1 MTKLYDAL
9 SGAGVAS
16 STGIGI
22 YYDDPAAVSG
32 QNLRSEVGAVIDP
45 ADGQKLDKNSA
56 DYKIKI
62 VNG

>member
-9 SGAGVAS
+9 SGAGIVS
-16 STGIGI
+16 FTGIGI
-22 YYDDPAAVSG
+22 YYDDPAVISG
-32 QNLRSEVGAVIDP
+32 KNLRSEVGAVVDSID
-45 ADGQKLDKNSA
+45 ARKLDKNSA